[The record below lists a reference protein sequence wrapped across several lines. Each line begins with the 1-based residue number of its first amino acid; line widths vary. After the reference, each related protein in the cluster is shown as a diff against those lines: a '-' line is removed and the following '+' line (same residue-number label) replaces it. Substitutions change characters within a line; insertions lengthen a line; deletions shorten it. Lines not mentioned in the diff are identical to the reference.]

1 MSQAALETPTFAQQI
16 REDIAANRI
25 QLPTLPEVALRVREA
40 VESDNSNAAEVA
52 AVVTQDPALTARLL
66 QVANSPLYRG
76 RSPIDDVQMAIT
88 RMGLRLVKNLVLSLA
103 MKQMFQATSD
113 ALDKAFRQVWND
125 SVEVAAIARVLAQGL
140 RGLEP
145 EQAMLGGLI
154 HNIGALP
161 VLTRLDCELGFDVQ
175 GETVQRLLA
184 EIAPALGRE
193 MLEQWEF
200 APELSE
206 IPTACLELDRERP
219 EADYADLVLVA
230 RLQHLA
236 SSGRSDERTCM
247 LRWEDYSAFARVG
260 IETEVMVLEMEG
272 PAEQVAEVR
281 EMLNG

>member
-1 MSQAALETPTFAQQI
+1 M
-16 REDIAANRI
+16 
-25 QLPTLPEVALRVREA
+25 
-40 VESDNSNAAEVA
+40 
-52 AVVTQDPALTARLL
+52 
-66 QVANSPLYRG
+66 
-76 RSPIDDVQMAIT
+76 
-88 RMGLRLVKNLVLSLA
+88 
-103 MKQMFQATSD
+103 
-113 ALDKAFRQVWND
+113 
-125 SVEVAAIARVLAQGL
+125 EVAAIARVLAQGL

>member
-40 VESDNSNAAEVA
+40 VESENSNAAEVA

-206 IPTACLELDRERP
+206 IPTACLELERERP

-247 LRWEDYSAFARVG
+247 LRWEEYSAFARVG

>member
-40 VESDNSNAAEVA
+40 VESENSNAAEVA

-206 IPTACLELDRERP
+206 IPTACLELERERP

-236 SSGRSDERTCM
+236 SSGRSDEHTCM
-247 LRWEDYSAFARVG
+247 LRWEEYSAFARVG